1 MDNTLS
7 ISQQQTNLFVKLPK
21 IFKGHKVYKGLS
33 DSSILLYCY
42 SLDTLQ
48 ISKQN
53 DWYDHTKKEYYILY
67 SIEKIMEDMGCS
79 RQKAIKLRKELEKY
93 GLWEM
98 VSQGANKPTII
109 FINELIPSQVPKKK
123 LRFNVKPRNEPKPVE
138 PTGTVT
144 VNGKEVDYREI
155 F

>member
-1 MDNTLS
+1 MDNMLS
-7 ISQQQTNLFVKLPK
+7 ISQQQFVKLPK

-33 DSSILLYCY
+33 DSSILLYSY
-42 SLDTLQ
+42 GLDTLQ

-53 DWYDHTKKEYYILY
+53 DWYDKERKDYYILY

-79 RQKAIKLRKELEKY
+79 NKKAIKLRKELEKY

-109 FINELIPSQVPKKK
+109 FIKELIPSQEPKNK
-123 LRFNVKPRNEPKPVE
+123 LKYNVKPRQEPKPVE
-138 PTGTVT
+138 NTVT
-144 VNGKEVDYREI
+144 VNGKEVDYSEI